1 VKPLLGYGK
10 AELADGR
17 GYHGASHRRFV
28 PMVTGLP
35 DRGYARVALEMGGR
49 APVMSGQLVV

>member
-1 VKPLLGYGK
+1 MAKLSLPTVAVTTVHPI
-10 AELADGR
+10 DGSR
-17 GYHGASHRRFV
+17 

-35 DRGYARVALEMGGR
+35 DRGYARVALEMAGR